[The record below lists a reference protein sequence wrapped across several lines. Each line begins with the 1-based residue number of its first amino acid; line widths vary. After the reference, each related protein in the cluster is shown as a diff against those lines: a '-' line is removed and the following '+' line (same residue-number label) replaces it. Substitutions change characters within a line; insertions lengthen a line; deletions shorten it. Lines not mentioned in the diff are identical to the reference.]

1 MERTSE
7 FLVFAGSAGSG
18 KTTALLQL
26 YRAALGSALA
36 EVRPGTTLWLCPTNR
51 ARNEVRSRLLDDTL
65 GAAFRPNLAT
75 FDDFADAILRSLEQP
90 VAPVS
95 EAAQRILIRRV
106 VTDLKARGELPY
118 FEQIADTAGFLD
130 LVAAFIAELKRG
142 ETWPADFNA
151 ACARRGNRRDGEL
164 GRIYS
169 GYQQALV
176 DGSVYDSEGRFW
188 SARAALEA
196 GHWAGFE
203 SLSLVVVDGFTDF
216 TEAQYKILNLL
227 AHKADRL
234 FVSLLTE
241 TPLARSELFAKTSGV
256 LDRLKRLGKVSVRT
270 FPQPDVESP
279 APRAALPPAI
289 AQLSRR
295 LFSNPR
301 ETERSPD
308 TAGIEVAAVAGTYRE
323 VLWLASR
330 IKQLLLEGV
339 PPDDIVVAVRD
350 LDEYA
355 GMIGDVF
362 STAGIPLSCEAGIPL
377 ARLGPFKTLLN
388 VLALEA
394 EDWQFRRLMAL
405 LDSRLFQ
412 PAWPE
417 FGDGTAVRDVAE
429 VLRRGELSEGREQ
442 ILAATERMASPTAPR
457 TNPADE
463 QVGDRQAAAERAWRL
478 LERLSAAT
486 AELRRDHEF
495 AGWAAVIAL
504 LARELGLSAR
514 SLDRETMGT
523 PRTLGETLTAILFDA
538 VRAEKVTRLTST
550 KLTLRD
556 FTSELA
562 DLLEHQRLPP
572 QIAEEGR
579 VRVLSADQV
588 RHIDVPH
595 LFVAGLTES
604 SFPRHRTDDCLY
616 GEGERQELNRLG
628 LSLSHRQVR
637 AQEEMLMFYGVVTRA
652 RRRLVL
658 TYPAVGDDGQPLSPS
673 PYLSALKDLF
683 APDPV
688 LDQLEEQLD
697 PVPRGDRILSPADA
711 RVFGMSEALAGRPG
725 IFRRL
730 CEQQSAVRNTLAA
743 VEMNVR
749 RFHTPG
755 FTNFE
760 GWLENPR
767 NIESL
772 QQRFSHTHEYS
783 ATQLEAF
790 AECPFRFLV
799 SQVLGLEPPANP
811 GVETDYGRRGTLV
824 HEVLAGLHRTL
835 FEASSVGDVA
845 SAPRGEEV
853 AKLFQ
858 KNLETRLS
866 ARPSESQVQQA
877 LERIEQRLLVEWG
890 VAYGQQWDAYVSGL
904 PREAAPRLQP
914 GRFETPFG
922 AARPGEK
929 PAEQPEEQASHQG
942 ALQPLVIGKGSE
954 AVRVG
959 GRIDRID
966 VGVIDGHT
974 VFTVIDYKT
983 GRQSRQKF
991 DTVETGRKLQL
1002 VLYTLAVTRLE
1013 MAGPGAQ
1020 PWQIGYW
1027 YIRDTGFA
1035 TAVNQGRVKAGEPPA
1050 PIEAAVWQALVV
1062 TLEQVIPRL
1071 AAGIRAGRFPVV
1083 NADPD
1088 CTATCAYN
1096 TICRVAQIRA
1106 LPEGLGKVWNP

>member
-1 MERTSE
+1 MERNSE
-7 FLVFAGSAGSG
+7 FFVFAGPAGSG
-18 KTTALLQL
+18 KTTALLQT
-26 YRAALGSALA
+26 YRAALGSALT
-36 EVRPGTTLWLCPTNR
+36 EIRPGTTLWLCPTNR

-75 FDDFADAILRSLEQP
+75 FDDFADSILRSLPQP

-106 VTDLKARGELPY
+106 VTDLKARGDLPY

-130 LVAAFIAELKRG
+130 LVAAFISELKRG
-142 ETWPADFNA
+142 ETWPTDFED
-151 ACARRGNRRDGEL
+151 ACAARGDRRRDREL
-164 GRIYS
+164 GQIYT

-196 GHWAGFE
+196 GHWAGFAN
-203 SLSLVVVDGFTDF
+203 LALVVVDGFTDF

-227 AHKADRL
+227 AHKSDRL
-234 FVSLLTE
+234 CVSLLTE
-241 TPLARSELFAKTSGV
+241 TPLARSELFAKTTGV

-270 FPQPDVESP
+270 FPEADAE
-279 APRAALPPAI
+279 AAALKAALPPAI
-289 AQLSRR
+289 EQLSRR

-301 ETERSPD
+301 EMKRSGD
-308 TAGIEVAAVAGTYRE
+308 AAGIEVVAVAGTYRE
-323 VLWLASR
+323 VLLLASR

-339 PPDDIVVAVRD
+339 PPDEIVVAVRD
-350 LDEYA
+350 LDDYA

-362 STAGIPLSCEAGIPL
+362 STAGIPLACEAGIPL

-388 VLALEA
+388 ALVLEA
-394 EDWQFRRLMAL
+394 EDWPFRRLMAL

-417 FGDGTAVRDVAE
+417 FEGRAAARDVADT
-429 VLRRGELSEGREQ
+429 LRRAQLSEGREQ
-442 ILAATERMASPTAPR
+442 IVAALERMARPLAPE
-457 TNPADE
+457 TNPANE
-463 QVGDRQAAAERAWRL
+463 QSADRQVAAGRAWRL
-478 LERLSAAT
+478 LDRLAAAT
-486 AELRRDHEF
+486 AELRRDHDF
-495 AGWAAVIAL
+495 AGWAAVIAVV
-504 LARELGLSAR
+504 ARELGLSD
-514 SLDRETMGT
+514 SPLDRESGGRR
-523 PRTLGETLTAILFDA
+523 RTLGEILTAILFDA
-538 VRAEKVTRLTST
+538 VRAERVTGLTRA
-550 KLTLRD
+550 KLTLRE
-556 FTSELA
+556 FTAELA

-579 VRVLSADQV
+579 VRVLGADQV
-588 RHIDVPH
+588 RHIDVAH

-628 LSLSHRQVR
+628 LALSHRVLR
-637 AQEEMLMFYGVVTRA
+637 AQEELLMFYGVVTRA

-658 TYPAVGDDGQPLSPS
+658 TYPAVGDDGQPLSAS
-673 PYLSALKDLF
+673 PYLAALTDLF
-683 APDPV
+683 EPGA
-688 LDQLEEQLD
+688 LSDQLEEQLD
-697 PVPRGDRILSPADA
+697 PIPRPDRILSPADA

-725 IFRRL
+725 MFRRL
-730 CEQQSAVRNTLAA
+730 CEQQSAARNALAA
-743 VEMNVR
+743 LEMNVR

-772 QQRFSHTHEYS
+772 QQRFSPAHEYS

-824 HEVLAGLHRTL
+824 HEVLAGLHRIL
-835 FEASSVGDVA
+835 FEESAGSGDV
-845 SAPRGEEV
+845 SGAPRGEEI

-858 KNLETRLS
+858 KNLETKLS
-866 ARPSESQVQQA
+866 ARPSGSQVQQA

-890 VAYGQQWDAYVSGL
+890 VAYGQQWDAYAAGL
-904 PREAAPRLQP
+904 PREASPKLQP

-922 AARPGEK
+922 AARPGER
-929 PAEQPEEQASHQG
+929 PAEQPSQG
-942 ALQPLVIGKGSE
+942 ALQPLVIGKGSD

-966 VGVIDGHT
+966 VGVIDGQT

-1013 MAGPGAQ
+1013 IAGPGAQ

-1035 TAVNQGRVKAGEPPA
+1035 TAVNQGRVKASEPPA
-1050 PIEAAVWQALVV
+1050 PIEAAVWQSLVA

-1106 LPEGLGKVWNP
+1106 LPEGMNKTWNP

>member
-1 MERTSE
+1 MERNSD
-7 FLVFAGSAGSG
+7 FVVFAGPAGSG
-18 KTTALLQL
+18 KTTALLEI

-51 ARNEVRSRLLDDTL
+51 ARNEVRSRLLDGIL
-65 GAAFRPNLAT
+65 SAAFRPNLAT
-75 FDDFADAILRSLEQP
+75 FDDFADAILRSLPQP

-95 EAAQRILIRRV
+95 EAAQRILVRRV
-106 VTDLKARGELPY
+106 VTDLKGRGELPY
-118 FEQIADTAGFLD
+118 FEQIADAAGFLD
-130 LVAAFIAELKRG
+130 LVSAFISELKRG
-142 ETWPADFNA
+142 ETWPADFDA
-151 ACARRGNRRDGEL
+151 ACAARGNHRRDREL
-164 GRIYS
+164 GRIYA

-176 DGSVYDSEGRFW
+176 DGGVYDSEGRFW

-196 GHWAGFE
+196 GHWAGFAN
-203 SLSLVVVDGFTDF
+203 LALVVVDGFTDF

-227 AHKADRL
+227 AHKSDRL
-234 FVSLLTE
+234 IVSLLTE
-241 TPLARSELFAKTSGV
+241 TPLARNELFAKTSGV
-256 LDRLKRLGKVSVRT
+256 LDRLKRLGKVSVRP
-270 FPQPDVESP
+270 FPGADAEA
-279 APRAALPPAI
+279 APLKPTLPPAI
-289 AQLSRR
+289 GQLSRR

-301 ETERSPD
+301 EMERSGD
-308 TAGIEVAAVAGTYRE
+308 AAGIEVVAVAGRYRE
-323 VLWLASR
+323 VLLLASR
-330 IKQLLLEGV
+330 IKQLLLAGI
-339 PPDDIVVAVRD
+339 PPDEIVVAVRD

-355 GMIGDVF
+355 SMIGDVF
-362 STAGIPLSCEAGIPL
+362 STAGIPVACEAGIPL
-377 ARLGPFKTLLN
+377 GRLGPFKTLLN
-388 VLALEA
+388 VLVLEA
-394 EDWQFRRLMAL
+394 EDWPFRRLMAL

-417 FGDGTAVRDVAE
+417 FEGRAAARDVADAM
-429 VLRRGELSEGREQ
+429 RRAQLSEDREQ
-442 ILAATERMASPTAPR
+442 ILAALERMARPLASE

-463 QVGDRQAAAERAWRL
+463 QSADRQLAARRSRQL
-478 LERLSAAT
+478 LAKLSGAT
-486 AELRRDHEF
+486 AELRCDHDF
-495 AGWAAVIAL
+495 AGWAAAIAVV
-504 LARELGLSAR
+504 ARELGLSECP
-514 SLDRETMGT
+514 LDREGMARR
-523 PRTLGETLTAILFDA
+523 RTLGETLTAILFDA
-538 VRAEKVTRLTST
+538 VRAERVTRLTRAR
-550 KLTLRD
+550 LTLRE
-556 FTSELA
+556 FTAELA

-572 QIAEEGR
+572 QISEEGR
-579 VRVLSADQV
+579 IRVLGADQV
-588 RHIDVPH
+588 RHIDVPY
-595 LFVAGLTES
+595 LFIAGLTES

-628 LSLSHRQVR
+628 LALSHRELR
-637 AQEEMLMFYGVVTRA
+637 AQEELLMFYGVVTRA
-652 RRRLVL
+652 RRQLIL

-683 APDPV
+683 EPDPL

-697 PVPRGDRILSPADA
+697 PIPRADRILSLADA

-725 IFRRL
+725 LFRAL
-730 CEQQSAVRNTLAA
+730 CERQSPARNALAA

-767 NIESL
+767 NIEAM
-772 QQRFSHTHEYS
+772 QQRFSATHEFS

-824 HEVLAGLHRTL
+824 HDVLAGLHRVL
-835 FEASSVGDVA
+835 FEASGRPQPAGPGDA
-845 SAPRGEEV
+845 AGAPRGEDI
-853 AKLFQ
+853 AMLFQ
-858 KNLETRLS
+858 KNLEAKLS
-866 ARPSESQVQQA
+866 TRPSGSQVQQA
-877 LERIEQRLLVEWG
+877 LERIEQRLLTEWG
-890 VAYGQQWDAYVSGL
+890 VAYGQQWDAYVAGL
-904 PREAAPRLQP
+904 PKEAAPRLQP

-922 AARPGEK
+922 AA
-929 PAEQPEEQASHQG
+929 PASERLEDR
-942 ALQPLVIGKGSE
+942 ALQPLVIGKGSD

-966 VGVIDGHT
+966 VGVIDGRT

-983 GRQSRQKF
+983 GRAGRQKF

-1013 MAGPGAQ
+1013 IAGPEAQ

-1027 YIRDTGFA
+1027 YIRDTGFT
-1035 TAVNQGRVKAGEPPA
+1035 TAVSQGRAKAGDPPA
-1050 PIEAAVWQALVV
+1050 PIEEAVWQSLVA

-1071 AAGIRAGRFPVV
+1071 ASGIRAGRFPVV
-1083 NADPD
+1083 NLDPD

-1106 LPEGLGKVWNP
+1106 LPEGLGKDWNP